1 MCHLGQDCLIDSIF
15 PCTSLPTLPL
25 TAFLFLFRLR
35 TTKKVNPLF
44 PKMRTTLASATGLLF
59 AVVTVNADVYMHN
72 PRGSNNRLNER
83 SANRN
88 NGNRMFDSQVRHHSR
103 FHLFLS
109 SFGLGFEGVHSPM
122 YAHVCF
128 LNVDAAPEFVACK
141 QPRGLFLAFRLDAKY
156 ERGLK
161 KSRKTA
167 RDSVQLT
174 RQSGTCVCGALWFN
188 GQQFRLH

>member
-1 MCHLGQDCLIDSIF
+1 VARVWDMCHLGQDCLIDSIF

-35 TTKKVNPLF
+35 TKKVNPLF

-88 NGNRMFDSQVRHHSR
+88 NGNRMFDSQVRHHLSLPPFSLFIWVRVRGGSFSHVRARMFSECGCSSRIRRVQTAEGFVSR
-103 FHLFLS
+103 F
-109 SFGLGFEGVHSPM
+109 
-122 YAHVCF
+122 
-128 LNVDAAPEFVACK
+128 
-141 QPRGLFLAFRLDAKY
+141 
-156 ERGLK
+156 
-161 KSRKTA
+161 
-167 RDSVQLT
+167 
-174 RQSGTCVCGALWFN
+174 
-188 GQQFRLH
+188 